1 MSTVRAD
8 AAKTGRQTNQHLE
21 SAVAEAEQR
30 YVAANPGSAKLN
42 QGARTT
48 MPGGNTRTTLHYGPF
63 PLAIRSAA
71 GAKVTDVD
79 GHSYV
84 DFINEHTAGVFG
96 HSEPVIQK
104 ALKQAIDDGITLGA
118 PNIYEHDLAAAI
130 IARFPSMARLR
141 FCNSGTEAN
150 LLALGTARAVTGK
163 PNVLIF
169 GGAYHGSLL
178 YFSHGPSPL
187 NAPIPMIESVYN
199 DAERAVGDIA
209 KNAATLAA
217 VILEPMQGGAGAIP
231 GTPEFLKAL
240 REACTKHGVLLV
252 FDEVMTSRLSPGGLQ
267 GKHGITPDLTTLG
280 KYVGGGMTIG
290 AFGGRSDIMDRFD
303 PSRPDAFPHGGTFNN
318 NVLAMSAGL
327 AGFTK
332 VLTPAALDRM
342 NGLGDSLRDRANGL
356 AAKHGL
362 PLQAT
367 GTGSIFGLHFH
378 KGPIRNS
385 HDLDAGEKG
394 RERDVAA
401 LKKLY
406 QLDMFERGLYV
417 TRRIL
422 GNLSLVTSA
431 ADVDLFIDALDE
443 FLVNRGT
450 LIQQVMG

>member
-1 MSTVRAD
+1 MSSLQTD
-8 AAKTGRQTNQHLE
+8 AATSGRQTNQHLE

-30 YVAANPGSAKLN
+30 YVAANPGSARLN
-42 QGARTT
+42 QTARAT

-79 GHSYV
+79 GHTYV

-96 HSEPVIQK
+96 HSEPVIQA
-104 ALKQAIDDGITLGA
+104 ALKRAIDDGITLGA
-118 PNIYEHDLAAAI
+118 PNLYEHELAAAI

-150 LLALGTARAVTGK
+150 LLALVTARAVTAK
-163 PNVLIF
+163 PDVLIF

-178 YFSHGPSPL
+178 YYSHGASPL
-187 NAPIPMIESVYN
+187 NAPIPVIESVYN
-199 DAERAVGDIA
+199 DTERAVGDIA
-209 KNAATLAA
+209 RNASTLAA

-231 GTPEFLKAL
+231 GKPDFLKAV
-240 REACTKHGVLLV
+240 REACTRHGVLLV
-252 FDEVMTSRLSPGGLQ
+252 FDEVMTSRLALGGLQ

-290 AFGGRSDIMDRFD
+290 AFGGRGDIMDRFD

-318 NVLAMSAGL
+318 NVLAMAAGL

-332 VLTPAALDRM
+332 VLTPAAVERM
-342 NGLGDSLRDRANGL
+342 NGLGDSLRDRANAL

-362 PLQAT
+362 PVQTT
-367 GTGSIFGLHFH
+367 GTGSIFAIHFH
-378 KGPIRNS
+378 KGPIRNAQ
-385 HDLDAGEKG
+385 DLDAGEQG
-394 RERDVAA
+394 RERDIAA

-422 GNLSLVTSA
+422 GNLSLVSSD
-431 ADVDLFIDALDE
+431 ADVDLLIDALDE

-450 LIQQVMG
+450 LIRQVLS

>member
-1 MSTVRAD
+1 MSSVRAD
-8 AAKTGRQTNQHLE
+8 TAKTGRQTNQHLE

-42 QGARTT
+42 QGARAS

-63 PLAIRSAA
+63 PLAIRSAK
-71 GAKVTDVD
+71 GSKVTDVD

-96 HSEPVIQK
+96 HSEPVIQA

-118 PNIYEHDLAAAI
+118 PNIYEHELAAAI
-130 IARFPSMARLR
+130 LARFPSMARLR

-163 PNVLIF
+163 PDVLIF

-178 YFSHGPSPL
+178 YYSHGASPL
-187 NAPIPMIESVYN
+187 NAPIPVIESVYN
-199 DAERAVGDIA
+199 DVERAVGDIA
-209 KNAATLAA
+209 KHASTLAA
-217 VILEPMQGGAGAIP
+217 VILEPMQGGAGAIS

-240 REACTKHGVLLV
+240 REACTQHGILLV
-252 FDEVMTSRLSPGGLQ
+252 FDEVMTSRLAPGGLQ

-290 AFGGRSDIMDRFD
+290 AFGGRGDIMDRFD

-318 NVLAMSAGL
+318 NVLAMAAGL

-332 VLTPAALDRM
+332 VLTPAALERM
-342 NGLGDSLRDRANGL
+342 NGLGDSLRDRANAL

-362 PLQAT
+362 PVQTT
-367 GTGSIFGLHFH
+367 GTGSIFAIHFH
-378 KGPIRNS
+378 HGPIRNS
-385 HDLDAGEKG
+385 QDLDGGEKG
-394 RERDVAA
+394 RERDIAA

-406 QLDMFERGLYV
+406 QLDMFGRGLYV

-422 GNLSLVTSA
+422 GNLSLVSSH
-431 ADVDLFIDALDE
+431 ADVDQLIDGLDE

-450 LIQQVMG
+450 LIRQVMG

>member
-1 MSTVRAD
+1 MSSLRAD
-8 AAKTGRQTNQHLE
+8 TAKTGRQTNQHLE

-42 QGARTT
+42 QSARAS

-118 PNIYEHDLAAAI
+118 PNIYENDLAAAI
-130 IARFPSMARLR
+130 LARFPSMARLR

-163 PNVLIF
+163 PNALIF

-187 NAPIPMIESVYN
+187 NAPIPTIESVYN
-199 DAERAVGDIA
+199 DVDKAVSDIA
-209 KNAATLAA
+209 KHASTLAA
-217 VILEPMQGGAGAIP
+217 VILEPMQGGAGAIS
-231 GTPEFLKAL
+231 GTPEFLHAL

-290 AFGGRSDIMDRFD
+290 AFGGRGDIMDRFD

-342 NGLGDSLRDRANGL
+342 NGLGDSLRDRANAL

-362 PLQAT
+362 PVQAT

-378 KGPIRNS
+378 KGPIRNIQ
-385 HDLDAGEKG
+385 DLDEGEKG
-394 RERDVAA
+394 RERDIAA

-431 ADVDLFIDALDE
+431 ADVDLFIDSLDE

-450 LIQQVMG
+450 LIRQVVG

>member
-1 MSTVRAD
+1 MSSVRAD
-8 AAKTGRQTNQHLE
+8 TATTGRQTNQHLE

-30 YVAANPGSAKLN
+30 YIAANPGSAKLN
-42 QGARTT
+42 QGARST

-63 PLAIRSAA
+63 PLAILSAK
-71 GAKVTDVD
+71 GSKVTDVD

-96 HSEPVIQK
+96 HSEPEIQK

-130 IARFPSMARLR
+130 LARFPSMARLR

-150 LLALGTARAVTGK
+150 LLALGTARAVSGK

-178 YFSHGPSPL
+178 YYSHGASPL
-187 NAPIPMIESVYN
+187 NAPIPVIESVYN
-199 DAERAVGDIA
+199 DIERAVGDIA
-209 KNAATLAA
+209 KHASTLAA
-217 VILEPMQGGAGAIP
+217 VILEPMQGGP
-231 GTPEFLKAL
+231 GTPEFLRAL
-240 REACTKHGVLLV
+240 REACTKHGILLV
-252 FDEVMTSRLSPGGLQ
+252 FDEVMTSRLAPGGLQ

-290 AFGGRSDIMDRFD
+290 AFGGRGDIMDRFD

-342 NGLGDSLRDRANGL
+342 NGLGDSLRDRANAL

-362 PLQAT
+362 PVQTT
-367 GTGSIFGLHFH
+367 GTGSIFAIHFH

-385 HDLDAGEKG
+385 HDLDEGEKG

-422 GNLSLVTSA
+422 GNLSLVTSEA
-431 ADVDLFIDALDE
+431 EVDLLIDGLDE

-450 LIQQVMG
+450 LIRQVMG